1 MRHIYRIASL
11 NINGI
16 ANPTRIRMLGEFLW
30 QQDIDVALL
39 QEVTSKAIEQLRNYT
54 KHINIGTKHRG
65 TAILV
70 KDGIQI
76 NNIICLPIGRGIAG
90 VLEGIHM
97 IKIYAPFG
105 SAKKEERETF
115 YNKDILPLLPTT
127 DLEILLAGDFNCTMN
142 TADTTGHTTPS
153 KALTLL
159 ITGLQLQDTGQM
171 NTTRQDFTHYTPQGA
186 ARIDKIYISPNL
198 KERQQ

>member
-16 ANPTRIRMLGEFLW
+16 ANPTRIRTLGEFLW
-30 QQDIDVALL
+30 QQDIDVVLL

-54 KHINIGTKHRG
+54 KHINIGTEHRG

-76 NNIICLPIGRGIAG
+76 NNIICLPSGRGIAG

-97 IKIYAPFG
+97 IKIYAPSG
-105 SAKKEERETF
+105 AAKKEERKPFTTKT
-115 YNKDILPLLPTT
+115 YYHYCQPRTSKYYWLAIL
-127 DLEILLAGDFNCTMN
+127 
-142 TADTTGHTTPS
+142 TAP
-153 KALTLL
+153 
-159 ITGLQLQDTGQM
+159 
-171 NTTRQDFTHYTPQGA
+171 
-186 ARIDKIYISPNL
+186 
-198 KERQQ
+198 